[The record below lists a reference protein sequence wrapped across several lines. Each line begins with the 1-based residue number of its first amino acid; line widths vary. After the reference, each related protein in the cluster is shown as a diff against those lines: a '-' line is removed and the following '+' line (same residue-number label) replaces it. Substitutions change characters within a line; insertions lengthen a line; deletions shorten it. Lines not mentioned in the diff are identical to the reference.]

1 MTTPSNLPATGEEH
15 RAAQAIEYGRYRAT
29 EQIKIDGALAFNP
42 GDLVPASHITRGVV
56 DKDQV
61 EDIDSKKKG

>member
-1 MTTPSNLPATGEEH
+1 MTTPASPPTTGEEH
-15 RAAQAIEYGRYRAT
+15 RAAQAEVYGKYRAT

>member
-1 MTTPSNLPATGEEH
+1 MTTPETPVTGEDH
-15 RAAQAIEYGRYRAT
+15 RATQVQVYGKYRAT